1 MLKQLGFRILL
12 ALTIWVFLLA
22 VAYLLGFL

>member
-22 VAYLLGFL
+22 AAYLLGFL

>member
-1 MLKQLGFRILL
+1 MIKQLGFRILL

-22 VAYLLGFL
+22 AADLLGFL